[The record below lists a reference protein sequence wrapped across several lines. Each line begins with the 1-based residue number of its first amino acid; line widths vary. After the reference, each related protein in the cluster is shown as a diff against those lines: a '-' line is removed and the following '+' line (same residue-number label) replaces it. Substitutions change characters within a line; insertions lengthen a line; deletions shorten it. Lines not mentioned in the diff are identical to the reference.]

1 MQKRG
6 GIEIG
11 NGWMCLLSRGIE
23 EEAIDWVG
31 NFALQKVH

>member
-1 MQKRG
+1 M
-6 GIEIG
+6 G
-11 NGWMCLLSRGIE
+11 NGWMCLLSQGNE